1 MRPERE
7 LLFEQATACRQLA
20 LICQGED
27 AERLRKLAEEY
38 ETAAELAACATK
50 PVTPPILAADN
61 QPVNS
66 RV

>member
-20 LICQGED
+20 LICQGKD
-27 AERLRKLAEEY
+27 AERLRKLY
-38 ETAAELAACATK
+38 EIAAELAACAIK
-50 PVTPPILAADN
+50 PVTPPILAADK